1 MKNLPIVL
9 SSLAL
14 VGVAILFGMNLKS
27 NKKSRPEVI
36 TTKDSAGKEVIVAGA
51 RIAFVDIDTLESNYD
66 YFKKRKVEFENR
78 QKSIDA
84 ELEKLASTLQNE
96 YAGLQK
102 KAQDGLMSQA
112 EGEAAQQRLMAKQQE
127 LELKR
132 QNLGAQYLK
141 DQDLFNKEIHDNLH
155 KYIEQYNEEK
165 GYDYILSYS
174 KDGSILYANK
184 GLDVT
189 QDIIDGMNANKGAI
203 KGKATTSVDTTKK

>member
-1 MKNLPIVL
+1 MKNLPIIF

-36 TTKDSAGKEVIVAGA
+36 TIKDSTGKEVIVAGA

-84 ELEKLASTLQNE
+84 ELEKMANTLQNE

-132 QNLGAQYLK
+132 QNLGAKYLK
-141 DQDLFNKEIHDNLH
+141 DQDVFNKEIHDNLH

-189 QDIIDGMNANKGAI
+189 QDIIDGMNKSKGAL
-203 KGKATTSVDTTKK
+203 KEKATTNVDTTKK

>member
-27 NKKSRPEVI
+27 NKKSRPEAI
-36 TTKDSAGKEVIVAGA
+36 TIKDSTGKEVIVAGA

-66 YFKKRKVEFENR
+66 YFKRRKVEFENR

-84 ELEKLASTLQNE
+84 ELEKMANTLQNE

-132 QNLGAQYLK
+132 QNLGAKYLK
-141 DQDLFNKEIHDNLH
+141 DQDVFNKEIHDNLH

-189 QDIIDGMNANKGAI
+189 QDIIDGMNESKGVL
-203 KGKATTSVDTTKK
+203 KEKATTKVDTTKK

>member
-1 MKNLPIVL
+1 MKNLPIIF

-14 VGVAILFGMNLKS
+14 IGVAILFGMNIKS
-27 NKKSRPEVI
+27 NKKSRPDVI
-36 TTKDSAGKEVIVAGA
+36 TTKDSTGKEVVVAGA

-78 QKSIDA
+78 QKNIDA
-84 ELEKLASTLQNE
+84 ELEKMANTLQNE

-132 QNLGAQYLK
+132 QNLGAKYLK
-141 DQDLFNKEIHDNLH
+141 DQDAFNKEIHDNLH
-155 KYIEQYNEEK
+155 KYIEQYNAEK

-174 KDGSILYANK
+174 KDGSILFANK
-184 GLDVT
+184 DLDVT
-189 QDIIDGMNANKGAI
+189 QDIIDGMNANKGA
-203 KGKATTSVDTTKK
+203 GKEKKDTTKK